1 MTLELRDKRKEI
13 ENDRTNI
20 CFICNLERYLFDK
33 YSDGFENHT
42 KRDHNLWN
50 YLYFLYGLKKKGST
64 ECSGLESF
72 VVKEIFTESKDWV
85 PLGKAL
91 CLKVGLFKSGDWRE
105 RIYA

>member
-1 MTLELRDKRKEI
+1 M
-13 ENDRTNI
+13 NI

-50 YLYFLYGLKKKGST
+50 YLYFLYGLKKKDET
-64 ECSGLESF
+64 EYSGLESF
-72 VVKEIFTESKDWV
+72 VVQEIFTESKDWV

-91 CLKVGLFKSGDWRE
+91 CLKVG
-105 RIYA
+105 YANLGKRRR